1 MDSYL
6 LEINQIITDN
16 YEKFQ
21 NKDIENI
28 KNLTLIKNLPYEQ
41 KLQAIKLVLATTTI
55 VDSVSIFNLHL
66 FVMGLQIIDQK
77 EIQGNENIWANDI
90 KEFSDLVVDLRDE
103 IETMCHHLIYCFLGV
118 LKTFRTHINEG
129 LKTEMLE
136 PRDSLLLESL
146 SFLGIGNVLK
156 KIKTPINVDEIPYYL
171 GGESTIHTMCNH
183 FNVLNLLSTKLTI
196 E

>member
-66 FVMGLQIIDQK
+66 FVMGLQIIGQM
-77 EIQGNENIWANDI
+77 
-90 KEFSDLVVDLRDE
+90 
-103 IETMCHHLIYCFLGV
+103 T
-118 LKTFRTHINEG
+118 
-129 LKTEMLE
+129 
-136 PRDSLLLESL
+136 
-146 SFLGIGNVLK
+146 
-156 KIKTPINVDEIPYYL
+156 
-171 GGESTIHTMCNH
+171 
-183 FNVLNLLSTKLTI
+183 
-196 E
+196 

>member
-55 VDSVSIFNLHL
+55 VDSVSIFNL
-66 FVMGLQIIDQK
+66 
-77 EIQGNENIWANDI
+77 
-90 KEFSDLVVDLRDE
+90 
-103 IETMCHHLIYCFLGV
+103 
-118 LKTFRTHINEG
+118 
-129 LKTEMLE
+129 
-136 PRDSLLLESL
+136 
-146 SFLGIGNVLK
+146 
-156 KIKTPINVDEIPYYL
+156 KISGQMT
-171 GGESTIHTMCNH
+171 
-183 FNVLNLLSTKLTI
+183 
-196 E
+196 